1 MSIINALTA
10 FFIKSDSLANA
21 KAVML
26 HSPTLTKIMLVIT
39 NIGGTVCMVI
49 LSVLAFAFLAYKKRW
64 RHAFFFSLSM
74 AGALVLE
81 LLLKTLAHRQRP
93 ENSLVQTS
101 GYAFPS
107 GHATMALVFFS
118 LLIYLFKDDI
128 KKELWKHVFIIS
140 SIFLALLIGFSR
152 VYLNA
157 HWLTDVIGGF
167 ALGLFWLMLMMLVF
181 KMKNSEKPASEQGK
195 TL

>member
-1 MSIINALTA
+1 MSIINVLTA
-10 FFIKSDSLANA
+10 FFIKADALANA

-39 NIGGTVCMVI
+39 NIGSTVCMVI
-49 LSVLAFAFLAYKKRW
+49 LSVLVFAFLAYKKRW
-64 RHAFFFSLSM
+64 RHALLFSLSM
-74 AGALVLE
+74 AGALILE
-81 LLLKTLAHRQRP
+81 LLLKTLVHRQRP
-93 ENSLVQTS
+93 ENAMVKVSSYT
-101 GYAFPS
+101 FPS

-128 KKELWKHVFIIS
+128 KKEVWKHVFIIS
-140 SIFLALLIGFSR
+140 SMFLALLIGFSR
-152 VYLNA
+152 IYLNA

-167 ALGLFWLMLMMLVF
+167 ALGMFWLMLMILVF
-181 KMKNSEKPASEQGK
+181 KMKNAEKTASEQSK

>member
-1 MSIINALTA
+1 MIEIITQFDLLVNKQAAL
-10 FFIKSDSLANA
+10 IHNP
-21 KAVML
+21 V
-26 HSPTLTKIMLVIT
+26 LTKIMLVIT
-39 NIGGTVCMVI
+39 NIGGTACMVTLSI
-49 LSVLAFAFLAYKKRW
+49 LVFAFLAYKKRW
-64 RHAFFFSLSM
+64 RHALLFSVSM
-74 AGALVLE
+74 AGALILE
-81 LLLKTLAHRQRP
+81 LLLKILVHRQRP

-107 GHATMALVFFS
+107 GHATVALVFFS

-128 KKELWKHVFIIS
+128 KKELLKHVFIIS

-152 VYLNA
+152 IYLNV

-181 KMKNSEKPASEQGK
+181 KMKNAEKPASEQGK